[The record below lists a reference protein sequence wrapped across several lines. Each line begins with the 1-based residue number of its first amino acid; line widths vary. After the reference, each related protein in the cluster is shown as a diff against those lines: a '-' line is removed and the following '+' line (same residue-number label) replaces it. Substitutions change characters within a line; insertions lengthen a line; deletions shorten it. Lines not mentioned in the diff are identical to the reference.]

1 VALGDRGR
9 ELIAK
14 RAAQELVDGQLVN
27 LGIGI
32 PTAVA
37 DYVPQGVNIIFHAEN
52 GIIGTGPTPPKGKE
66 DPNLSNA
73 GGLPVT
79 LLPGGVYMD
88 SAESFAIVRGGYLDI
103 CMLGALQVSESG
115 DLANWIIPG
124 KRVPGMGGGMELAAK
139 ARKVVVLTEHVDKRG
154 NPKIVEKCSLPL
166 TAKNAANLII
176 TDLAVI
182 VVKKEGLFLKEVMP
196 GSSVEEVINKTEAKF
211 INH

>member
-1 VALGDRGR
+1 
-9 ELIAK
+9 
-14 RAAQELVDGQLVN
+14 
-27 LGIGI
+27 
-32 PTAVA
+32 
-37 DYVPQGVNIIFHAEN
+37 
-52 GIIGTGPTPPKGKE
+52 
-66 DPNLSNA
+66 
-73 GGLPVT
+73 
-79 LLPGGVYMD
+79 
-88 SAESFAIVRGGYLDI
+88 
-103 CMLGALQVSESG
+103 
-115 DLANWIIPG
+115 
-124 KRVPGMGGGMELAAK
+124 MGGGMELAAK